1 MTSVVLYS
9 DDYDRAIDQGSLD
22 PLAFDYRFLCEGDSW
37 MDRSSLF
44 QLSLPWALA
53 KSFQG
58 SKGNRALFIN
68 LARFGDTMRSIADC
82 ADGLFR
88 QWLDTDG
95 LPFQFD
101 ALLFSASGNDFIDA
115 ALEPGSGNGILNG
128 VQGAPPGLTA
138 DDCYNHHAVEDLV
151 GKTIDPKF
159 AEIYQLV
166 RSSRRPDLPILLT
179 CYSLPVA
186 RFAPAF
192 PGGKPWLSRAYQ
204 KNGIPQRL
212 WPEVTERIFIDEDSL
227 GDLRPEALRNA
238 VLLIRTREPRLAA
251 GKGGREA
258 RYRQAIAS
266 EQNRQ
271 VRAATGADQLVNL
284 GELGVDRLSHQ
295 VFNGM
300 VVVAVVRRQTR

>member
-9 DDYDRAIDQGSLD
+9 DDYDRAIDQGTLD

-58 SKGNRALFIN
+58 AKGNRGLFIN

-101 ALLFSASGNDFIDA
+101 ALLFSASGKDFIDA

-166 RSSRRPDLPILLT
+166 RSSRRPDLPILLN

-212 WPEVTERIFIDEDSL
+212 WPEVTERIFIDVATTVRGWDMNGRVGLHVVDTDAVPLVPADPTSSGSS
-227 GDLRPEALRNA
+227 GDWLNEIHPNKSGW
-238 VLLIRTREPRLAA
+238 IKLA
-251 GKGGREA
+251 
-258 RYRQAIAS
+258 
-266 EQNRQ
+266 
-271 VRAATGADQLVNL
+271 GAWQ
-284 GELGVDRLSHQ
+284 
-295 VFNGM
+295 
-300 VVVAVVRRQTR
+300 QTLNTIL

>member
-9 DDYDRAIDQGSLD
+9 DDYDRAIDQGTLD

-53 KSFQG
+53 KSFKG
-58 SKGNRALFIN
+58 AKGNRALFIN

-151 GKTIDPKF
+151 IKTIDPKF

-166 RSSRRPDLPILLT
+166 RSSGRPDLPILLN

-212 WPEVTERIFIDEDSL
+212 WPEVTERIFIDVATTVRGWDMDGRAGLHVVDTDAVPLVPADPTSSGSS
-227 GDLRPEALRNA
+227 GDWLNEIHPNKSGW
-238 VLLIRTREPRLAA
+238 IKLA
-251 GKGGREA
+251 
-258 RYRQAIAS
+258 
-266 EQNRQ
+266 
-271 VRAATGADQLVNL
+271 GAWQ
-284 GELGVDRLSHQ
+284 
-295 VFNGM
+295 
-300 VVVAVVRRQTR
+300 QTLNTIL

>member
-9 DDYDRAIDQGSLD
+9 DDYDRAIDQGTLD

-53 KSFQG
+53 KSFKG
-58 SKGNRALFIN
+58 AKGNRALFIN

-166 RSSRRPDLPILLT
+166 RSSRRPDLPILLN

-212 WPEVTERIFIDEDSL
+212 WPEVTERIFIDVATTVRGWDMNGRVGLHVVETDTVPLVPADPTSSGSS
-227 GDLRPEALRNA
+227 GDWLNEIHPNKSGW
-238 VLLIRTREPRLAA
+238 IKLA
-251 GKGGREA
+251 
-258 RYRQAIAS
+258 
-266 EQNRQ
+266 
-271 VRAATGADQLVNL
+271 GAWQ
-284 GELGVDRLSHQ
+284 
-295 VFNGM
+295 
-300 VVVAVVRRQTR
+300 QTLNTIL